1 MQMKREGEGDE
12 EGGHSIPST
21 HLCGLHQIKIQ
32 AIPCISIFFFSQTIG
47 PNLSIGTA
55 LLLFSRFSISVRH
68 IATSHTP
75 AAFCTYAAVQASC

>member
-1 MQMKREGEGDE
+1 MQMKREGDE

-32 AIPCISIFFFSQTIG
+32 AIPCISIFFSQAIR

-68 IATSHTP
+68 IATPHTP
-75 AAFCTYAAVQASC
+75 AALCTYATVQTSC